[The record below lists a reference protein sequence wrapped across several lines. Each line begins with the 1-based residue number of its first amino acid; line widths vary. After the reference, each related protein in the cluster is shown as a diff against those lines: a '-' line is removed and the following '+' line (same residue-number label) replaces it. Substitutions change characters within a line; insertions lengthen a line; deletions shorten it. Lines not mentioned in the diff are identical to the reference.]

1 MAIDPNKERLL
12 SLAEAAKVLPPIN
25 NKRPA
30 ISTLWRW
37 CRKGLRGVKL
47 DYVRVGRNIATS
59 HEALGRFFVA
69 LAAAD
74 TPLDEPPPPLPVPIP
89 RRKSST
95 RRARSIERAERRL
108 QEAGL

>member
-1 MAIDPNKERLL
+1 MAIDTRSETLL
-12 SLAEAAKVLPPIN
+12 SLAEATKVLPPIN

-59 HEALGRFFVA
+59 REALDRFFVS
-69 LAAAD
+69 LAAVD
-74 TPLDEPPPPLPVPIP
+74 TPLDSPSSVPPIP
-89 RRKSST
+89 RSRRKIPT
-95 RRARSIERAERRL
+95 RRTKSIERAEHRL
-108 QEAGL
+108 QKAGI